1 MLIRRGEGGN
11 ISDGHPWGS
20 ASLGSELVTLQ
31 PYDVTVKLDLPRT
44 PSNLAAGN
52 FMLDLSLSTQLPS
65 SSTRSTTPSEGL
77 ISQSRRPA
85 ILTYVSPLM
94 DTASKLAFL
103 PFYLTGWNREAETLE
118 VRMMERIEFPRGWR
132 NLPQSL
138 RLDIQSDERMQVYH
152 AQVQFKA
159 ALTGLR

>member
-1 MLIRRGEGGN
+1 
-11 ISDGHPWGS
+11 
-20 ASLGSELVTLQ
+20 
-31 PYDVTVKLDLPRT
+31 
-44 PSNLAAGN
+44 
-52 FMLDLSLSTQLPS
+52 MLDLSLSTQLPS

-103 PFYLTGWNREAETLE
+103 PFYLTGWNREAEALE

-132 NLPQSL
+132 NRPQSL
-138 RLDIQSDERMQVYH
+138 RLEIQSDERMQVYH

>member
-1 MLIRRGEGGN
+1 MA
-11 ISDGHPWGS
+11 SDGHHPWGS

-31 PYDVTVKLDLPRT
+31 PYDVSVKLDLPRT

-52 FMLDLSLSTQLPS
+52 FMLDLSLSSQLPS
-65 SSTRSTTPSEGL
+65 SSKLGKTPTGGL

-85 ILTYVSPLM
+85 IMTYVSPFI

-103 PFYLTGWNREAETLE
+103 PFYLAGWNREAEALE
-118 VRMMERIEFPRGWR
+118 VQMMERIEFPRGWR

-138 RLDIQSDERMQVYH
+138 RLEIHSDERMQVYN